1 MKAVRT
7 TPFRA
12 ARSRAAL
19 PVLAAVLALATPGP
33 AANAAA
39 HPVPATAATTA
50 TAEAPASAECEV
62 LAPHDY
68 ECVFLSVVKAR
79 VLVDPDT
86 PSLTTRAYLG
96 HAAFGWRMVAERTW
110 SSAQARDDL
119 CGTAFGHTA
128 CVHTDFSWEER
139 FVSLR
144 ATYDGREVGSWRY
157 DW

>member
-7 TPFRA
+7 TPF
-12 ARSRAAL
+12 RAAL

-33 AANAAA
+33 AAGAAA
-39 HPVPATAATTA
+39 RPTPAP
-50 TAEAPASAECEV
+50 APASAECAT
-62 LAPHDY
+62 LAPYDY
-68 ECVFLSVVKAR
+68 ECVFVSVVKAR
-79 VLVDPDT
+79 VLIDQAAR
-86 PSLTTRAYLG
+86 SLTTRAYLG
-96 HAAFGWRMVAERTW
+96 HDLFGWKLVAERTW
-110 SSAQARDDL
+110 RSAQERDDL

-128 CVHTDFSWEER
+128 CVHTEFSWAER